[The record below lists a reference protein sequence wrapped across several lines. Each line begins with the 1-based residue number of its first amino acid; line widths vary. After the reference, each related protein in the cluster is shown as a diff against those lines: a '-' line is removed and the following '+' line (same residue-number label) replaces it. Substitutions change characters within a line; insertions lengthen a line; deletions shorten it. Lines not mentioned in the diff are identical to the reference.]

1 MTRSNKTEQ
10 QIFTLIAEVGRSKDD
25 GLPTDCS
32 GAALMCYSCGIDEAE
47 AVRESINILKLSKMA
62 PLSVTGYG
70 SVKERT
76 DQGYDIDDKEYDLME
91 KAKKENSVV
100 ICKITPFFGD

>member
-1 MTRSNKTEQ
+1 
-10 QIFTLIAEVGRSKDD
+10 
-25 GLPTDCS
+25 
-32 GAALMCYSCGIDEAE
+32 
-47 AVRESINILKLSKMA
+47 MA

-76 DQGYDIDDKEYDLME
+76 DQGHDIDDKEYDLME

-100 ICKITPFFGD
+100 ISQITPFFGD